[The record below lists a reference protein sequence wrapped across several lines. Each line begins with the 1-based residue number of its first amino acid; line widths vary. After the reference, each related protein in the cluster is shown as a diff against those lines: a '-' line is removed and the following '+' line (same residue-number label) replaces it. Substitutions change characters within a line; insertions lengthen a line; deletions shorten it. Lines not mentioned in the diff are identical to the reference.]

1 MGFTN
6 IGVPGLII
14 ILVVTLI
21 IFGPKKLPEIGA
33 AFGQTLS
40 EFKKSASNLM
50 SDHDE
55 GSDKKKTETVEAPEE
70 EKKDLPS

>member
-1 MGFTN
+1 MGLTN
-6 IGVPGLII
+6 IGIPGLII

-21 IFGPKKLPEIGA
+21 IFGPKKLPEIGS

-50 SDHDE
+50 SDPVSE
-55 GSDKKKTETVEAPEE
+55 NEPESKKTVEDPPVKE
-70 EKKDLPS
+70 

>member
-1 MGFTN
+1 
-6 IGVPGLII
+6 LII

-50 SDHDE
+50 NDD
-55 GSDKKKTETVEAPEE
+55 PEE
-70 EKKDLPS
+70 QKKFTESAETAKKDSPS